1 MPNLLDDAVDAVYNE
16 NPSAFQDTIGS
27 ILQDKLRERIG
38 VEKIAIAQS
47 FMGDDSYENGE
58 QEEVTDEDF

>member
-1 MPNLLDDAVDAVYNE
+1 MPNLLDDAVDAVYNK
-16 NPSAFQDTIGS
+16 NPSAFQDTVGS

-47 FMGDDSYENGE
+47 FMSDDSYENAE

>member
-1 MPNLLDDAVDAVYNE
+1 MPNTLDTAVDAVYNG
-16 NPSAFQDTIGS
+16 NPSAFQDAVDN

-38 VEKIAIAQS
+38 VEKVAIAQN
-47 FMGDDSYENGE
+47 FMGDGSYENNE